1 MRHRRHTYAS
11 EMLRLG
17 VGLPALMQLLGHNDI
32 AMTMRYLQ
40 VTQQDLQR
48 ELHRARQNAPHCLP
62 PLSLPEHARAAGLP
76 AIQQALAAARHL
88 LEMHRRC
95 LTDEK
100 ARRQFQRLDRRLR
113 AVADQL
119 ALITTPEK

>member
-1 MRHRRHTYAS
+1 
-11 EMLRLG
+11 MLRLG

-48 ELHRARQNAPHCLP
+48 EFHRARQNAPHCLP
-62 PLSLPEHARAAGLP
+62 PLSLPEHTRAAAGLP

-95 LTDEK
+95 LIDEK
-100 ARRQFQRLDRRLR
+100 ARRQFQLLDRRLR
-113 AVADQL
+113 AVGDQL

>member
-1 MRHRRHTYAS
+1 
-11 EMLRLG
+11 MLRLG

-32 AMTMRYLQ
+32 AMTMRYLE

-48 ELHRARQNAPHCLP
+48 EFHRARHNAPHCLP

-95 LTDEK
+95 LTDER
-100 ARRQFQRLDRRLR
+100 ARRQFQLLDRRLR

-119 ALITTPEK
+119 AHITTAGK

>member
-1 MRHRRHTYAS
+1 
-11 EMLRLG
+11 
-17 VGLPALMQLLGHNDI
+17 MQLLGHNDI

-40 VTQQDLQR
+40 VTQQELQR
-48 ELHRARQNAPHCLP
+48 EFHRARHNAPHCLP
-62 PLSLPEHARAAGLP
+62 PRSLPEHARAAGLP
-76 AIQQALAAARHL
+76 AIQQARAAARHL

-95 LTDEK
+95 LTDDK
-100 ARRQFQRLDRRLR
+100 TRRQFQLLDRRLS

>member
-1 MRHRRHTYAS
+1 
-11 EMLRLG
+11 
-17 VGLPALMQLLGHNDI
+17 MQLLGHNDI

-48 ELHRARQNAPHCLP
+48 EFHRARQNAPHCLP
-62 PLSLPEHARAAGLP
+62 PLSLPGRARAAGLP

-88 LEMHRRC
+88 LEMYRRC

-100 ARRQFQRLDRRLR
+100 ARRQFQLLDRRLR
-113 AVADQL
+113 AAADQL
-119 ALITTPEK
+119 ALITAPEK

>member
-1 MRHRRHTYAS
+1 
-11 EMLRLG
+11 
-17 VGLPALMQLLGHNDI
+17 
-32 AMTMRYLQ
+32 MTLRYLE

-48 ELHRARQNAPHCLP
+48 EFHRARQNAPHCLP
-62 PLSLPEHARAAGLP
+62 PLSLPAHAPATGLP
-76 AIQQALAAARHL
+76 AIRQALAATRHL

-119 ALITTPEK
+119 THITTLEK